1 MDGWIDELFTPGG
14 ARPKGKV
21 GVKVPRMP
29 PLPVFVV
36 VPQRRGPISLWRLCR
51 SPASS

>member
-21 GVKVPRMP
+21 GVKVGI
-29 PLPVFVV
+29 
-36 VPQRRGPISLWRLCR
+36 RRGDRTTKAR
-51 SPASS
+51 FPAAITTTTPTNSF